1 MNFPFALSRSA
12 PRTAGLSADVGLHSV
27 ALAAH
32 RSGPRSAL
40 VATPAM
46 AAVGK
51 LGLSTAGFGL
61 GGRLSAAVTKASEA
75 DLVAALVLTVEAGVR
90 LIDTAPSHGQAEA
103 LIGAAV
109 SPRSPVRLTTRTAS
123 LSFGVDQVE
132 QRAKGSLERFGAPG
146 AGAILAPAAD
156 LLSEDGPEL
165 WDALCRLKDESYFDA
180 IGIEIEPGDDAFGL
194 ARRFKPDVIQAPASL
209 LDQRLIASGALAAAA
224 SLGVEVR
231 LRSVFL
237 QGLLFAP
244 REALPARFA
253 EAGPRLSRIR
263 LMLAEAGVDPLQAAL
278 AFALGRPEA
287 STVVVEAGSTAELKA
302 VIAAASVA
310 APQLDWSALALDH
323 PGALDA
329 ECGACAAARPPDSFA
344 AAMNG
349 LTRVSVTP
357 A

>member
-1 MNFPFALSRSA
+1 MNFPFALSRST
-12 PRTAGLSADVGLHSV
+12 PRSAALSADAGL
-27 ALAAH
+27 
-32 RSGPRSAL
+32 RSSAFSPL
-40 VATPAM
+40 ATPAPTPAK

-51 LGLSTAGFGL
+51 LGLSTKGFGL
-61 GGRLSAAVTKASEA
+61 GGDGSRASAKASEA
-75 DLVAALVLTVEAGVR
+75 DLGAAVSLAVQAGVR
-90 LIDTAPSHGQAEA
+90 LIDTAPSHGSAET

-123 LSFGVDQVE
+123 LSHGVDQIE

-165 WDALCRLKDESYFDA
+165 WDALRRLKDEAYFDM
-180 IGIEIEPGDDAFGL
+180 IGIEIEPGDDAIGL
-194 ARRFKPDVIQAPASL
+194 ARRFKPDVIQAPAGL
-209 LDQRLIASGALAAAA
+209 LDQRMVAGGALAAVAA
-224 SLGVEVR
+224 VGVEVR

-237 QGLLFAP
+237 QGLLFTS
-244 REALPARFA
+244 REGLPARFA

-287 STVVVEAGSTAELKA
+287 SAVVVEAASTAELKA
-302 VIAAASVA
+302 VIAAVSAP

-323 PGALDA
+323 VGALDA
-329 ECGACAAARPPDSFA
+329 ECGAHRRTAA
-344 AAMNG
+344 
-349 LTRVSVTP
+349 
-357 A
+357 